1 MTLLLPIAVG
11 VALVAV
17 LSAAFYL
24 RRRGTHAKC
33 SACGAASSFGYSR
46 QAESD
51 TSDVIRFCLTC
62 LITKLNEDYRVYTG
76 RALVVEPTADLPCY
90 VFQPQSK
97 WPGPNFSQDLFAL
110 LASAEDTCR
119 HCGAHANF
127 LWVTSNG
134 LTPSTFPQIFAE
146 GPSKTVLQWGN
157 EKPVSVCASCCLASI
172 KKVCESR
179 SLTFLEVCGPR
190 SEDGIILPMAY

>member
-1 MTLLLPIAVG
+1 MTLLLPTAIG
-11 VALVAV
+11 ALFLAIVAV
-17 LSAAFYL
+17 AFYL
-24 RRRGTHAKC
+24 RRRGIHAKC

-51 TSDVIRFCLTC
+51 ASDIVRLCLTC
-62 LITKLNEDYRVYTG
+62 LIAKLNEDYRVHTK
-76 RALVVEPTADLPCY
+76 RALVIEPAADLPCY

-97 WPGPNFSQDLFAL
+97 WPDPRFTHDLTEL
-110 LASAEDTCR
+110 LDSVVDPCR

-134 LTPSTFPQIFAE
+134 LTPSTFPQILAE
-146 GPSKTVLQWGN
+146 GPSKTILQWGN
-157 EKPVSVCASCCLASI
+157 EKPISVCASCCLTLIRRAI
-172 KKVCESR
+172 ESR